1 MSTDTPQ
8 AAQVTPNAAEVN
20 NQAQTP
26 AVNTPA
32 AAPVETPAAQ
42 AKPVVP
48 EKYELKL
55 PENTRLSPEFVDKV
69 SLYAKEKQLTNE
81 MAQEILNREAA
92 AVDGY
97 YNQHVQLFEKTVE
110 TWKQDA
116 MKDPEIGGDGFTK
129 NVELAHR
136 ALEKFSTPAFKD
148 ALETT
153 GYGNHPELIRIF
165 ARIGK
170 LMAEDRMVVPG
181 AQTGGSKTYEEI
193 FYGKN

>member
-1 MSTDTPQ
+1 MSTDSP
-8 AAQVTPNAAEVN
+8 AAQVTPNAAAVN
-20 NQAQTP
+20 DQAQAPAVTPQTP
-26 AVNTPA
+26 APVEQAAPA
-32 AAPVETPAAQ
+32 APA
-42 AKPVVP
+42 VP
-48 EKYELKL
+48 EKYELKM
-55 PENTRLSPEFVDKV
+55 PENTRLSPEYVDKV
-69 SLYAKEKQLTNE
+69 SLYAKEKQLSNAQ
-81 MAQEILNREAA
+81 AQELLNREAA

-136 ALEKFSTPAFKD
+136 ALEKFSTPAFKET
-148 ALETT
+148 LEAT

-193 FYGKN
+193 FYGKS